1 MAPSMALNKK
11 RDAEMEELILRAAA
25 EIKRLNPHIGEEP
38 RPYTDEEYTEI
49 MRDAEELDRLWN
61 SPEGQRVFRED
72 ETPAA
77 DAVDEDRGE
86 R

>member
-1 MAPSMALNKK
+1 
-11 RDAEMEELILRAAA
+11 
-25 EIKRLNPHIGEEP
+25 
-38 RPYTDEEYTEI
+38 